1 MIFELVVKCATLIAV
16 IHAFRFIGRRAG
28 PRASGLILGLPSS
41 TAILLVLCGLENGT
55 ATAVEMADSG
65 LLGLIAAVALPLAYA
80 RAVREGWSFPCA
92 LGVAVAGYVLVASCL
107 GFVHP
112 SVSAQRLA
120 LSFGSILAASLAA
133 SRIGPPAEVAR
144 RSAPAG
150 RWIPVLR
157 TIIPVLYVVTVG
169 IVTGVASPRWAGLV
183 STFPSMSTAV
193 LAVTHLEEGAAP
205 ASRIARALPPA
216 NLSTAAFL
224 ATFRLGCPSLGIV
237 GGVLCGYLAAM
248 INLAA
253 IEAIPRSSRLRRP
266 LVQLA
271 AIPRTPIEGGLASWR
286 RLRSL
291 PRLLIRPG
299 ARHAAR
305 IRPPHRRH
313 FAPCLEIL
321 PC

>member
-1 MIFELVVKCATLIAV
+1 MICELVVKCATLIAV

-55 ATAVEMADSG
+55 ATAVEMADSS

-80 RAVREGWSFPCA
+80 GAVRRGWCLASA
-92 LGVAVAGYVLVASCL
+92 LGAAIAGYVLVASSL

-112 SVSAQRLA
+112 SESAQRLV

-133 SRIGPPAEVAR
+133 YRIGPPVEVGP
-144 RSAPAG
+144 RSAPSG

-183 STFPSMSTAV
+183 STFPSMSTVV

-224 ATFRLGCPSLGIV
+224 AAFRFGCPSLGIT
-237 GGVLCGYLAAM
+237 GGVLCGYLAAL

-253 IEAIPRSSRLRRP
+253 IETIPRSIHLRRL

-271 AIPRTPIEGGLASWR
+271 AIPRPPIEGGRPSWR
-286 RLRSL
+286 RLRSV

-299 ARHAAR
+299 ARHSVR